1 MKRRA
6 ATVGGLAAAALLGAA
21 VPSSAQQQKEVTF
34 ALIAPLS
41 GAWARLGELSR
52 RGAEL
57 AVADINKAGG
67 IKALGG
73 AKVRLVVADS
83 GDSPEKAKTAA
94 QRLLSQE
101 PDIVGGAGAYV
112 SSFTLAVT
120 EVTERSGVPWF
131 TLSYSD
137 VITGRGFKY
146 VYQTSP
152 TANNQASAAM
162 PTIVELATKA
172 TGAKPTKV
180 GIVMDNTAS
189 PVSFTKPMR
198 DGGLKKLGLDLVV
211 DEVFTPPLADAGPM
225 MQKVRAARPD
235 FLLFLPTATP
245 DIKLSL
251 EKLSEIGLSRARLP
265 VVSNGGPMG
274 SPDLLRTVGKE
285 TMEGV
290 MFITATWGI
299 KGIEDLMSEY
309 KKRTGDPWITQDSLS
324 NYGHMLILKEAV
336 ERAGSTDREK
346 VNAAIKA
353 MDVTDGP
360 AKYFPGGRLK
370 FDATGKRDGAE
381 ILIVQWQ
388 NGEPVTVFPPE
399 AAIAK
404 PVWPKK

>member
-1 MKRRA
+1 MKRR
-6 ATVGGLAAAALLGAA
+6 TALLGFASA
-21 VPSSAQQQKEVTF
+21 IALFSGTAPSSAQQKEVTF
-34 ALIAPLS
+34 AMITPLS

-52 RGAEL
+52 KGAEL
-57 AVADINKAGG
+57 AVEDINKTGG

-73 AKVRLVVADS
+73 AKVRLVVADA
-83 GDSPEKAKTAA
+83 GDSPEKSKTAA

-120 EVTERSGVPWF
+120 EVTERAGVPWF

-152 TANNQASAAM
+152 TANEQATSAM
-162 PTIVELATKA
+162 PTIVDLATKA
-172 TGAKPTKV
+172 AGAKPTKV

-198 DGGLKKLGLDLVV
+198 EGGIKSLGLDLVV
-211 DEVFTPPLADAGPM
+211 DETFTPPLADASSM
-225 MQKVRAARPD
+225 MQKVRGARPD

-251 EKLSEIGLSRARLP
+251 EKLSEIGLSRTRLP
-265 VVSNGGPMG
+265 IVSNGGPMG
-274 SPDLLRTVGKE
+274 SPDLLRTVGKD

-299 KGIEDLMSEY
+299 KGIEELMADF
-309 KKRTGDPWITQDSLS
+309 KKRTGDAWITQDSIS

-353 MDVTDGP
+353 LDVTDGP

-370 FDATGKRDGAE
+370 FDATGKREGAS

-388 NGEPVTVFPPE
+388 KGEPVTVFPPE
-399 AAIAK
+399 AAIAQ
-404 PVWPKK
+404 PIWPKK